1 MSNEESKASILIVDD
16 SETIRNRIKKVLQ
29 KQKGLFQNIYEAE
42 NGIEGFKRLLE
53 HKIDLILCD
62 VVMPQIDGFKLLA
75 MVKNHPEIK
84 NIPLIMLTAEGDQG
98 KKNRGLEKGASD
110 YLTKPF
116 DEIELLA
123 RVQLHLKLKLLQD
136 ELKEANKLLTTLSN
150 TDALTQVCNRRYLM
164 KVMVNEANRA
174 MRYNSELS
182 FLLLDIDNFKNIN
195 DTHGHQIGDQVLI
208 DLCIRIGN
216 TMRSTDILARY
227 GGEEFAILLPHIP
240 LNGAEKVAEK
250 IRQEIAGTPFPI
262 GESEIDVSI
271 SCGVSSFTKGSI
283 DTIDTIIMEA
293 DKALYQAKKEGK
305 NRVVV
310 SPECMEAVT
319 VLKKKE

>member
-1 MSNEESKASILIVDD
+1 
-16 SETIRNRIKKVLQ
+16 
-29 KQKGLFQNIYEAE
+29 
-42 NGIEGFKRLLE
+42 
-53 HKIDLILCD
+53 
-62 VVMPQIDGFKLLA
+62 
-75 MVKNHPEIK
+75 
-84 NIPLIMLTAEGDQG
+84 
-98 KKNRGLEKGASD
+98 
-110 YLTKPF
+110 
-116 DEIELLA
+116 
-123 RVQLHLKLKLLQD
+123 
-136 ELKEANKLLTTLSN
+136 
-150 TDALTQVCNRRYLM
+150 
-164 KVMVNEANRA
+164 

-208 DLCIRIGN
+208 DLCIRFGN